1 MRNSMNFGRHYQLHL
16 FITKVTYFR
25 RGHISHTNVFL
36 NTISKFAYHFTDPRM
51 FCTITPASYDLER
64 LFHRENVFL
73 KALVNF
79 PYIKKNSAKSLPGTC
94 QHYPLY
100 SSFSPFSPYSYCTF
114 PPLVYTT
121 NASPC
126 IGYKH
131 RPEGREVATQRV
143 VTDLH

>member
-1 MRNSMNFGRHYQLHL
+1 
-16 FITKVTYFR
+16 
-25 RGHISHTNVFL
+25 
-36 NTISKFAYHFTDPRM
+36 M

-131 RPEGREVATQRV
+131 RPERREVATQRV
-143 VTDLH
+143 VTGWHRNIASNTSACDLIDHGCPTIQLYRYTVSLYTLHIYKIFPCGSQASNF